1 MKKIK
6 IVRIILV
13 VGTVVAFFWLH
24 FRGISD
30 LGMFHSLPNSEPI
43 PQTGTAVISFSNG
56 KAVEAYAI
64 NGVKRGWTTI
74 WLGWWPIA
82 LFYTLFGI
90 TIGHFLGEADR
101 RKFVV
106 NESMP
111 EKLREEISIERS
123 EMRTAT
129 FYRRYEAEC
138 LIDKANDI
146 YAAAQKEKEKTAAD
160 ERRIH
165 VLRMTLEEQTQN
177 AEKLRHDFEFTKGE
191 LANAKE
197 ELVKAEMRNRKLKK
211 KLRARLGKWID
222 EPETAEIL

>member
-24 FRGISD
+24 FRGISN

-64 NGVKRGWTTI
+64 NGVKRGWVTI
-74 WLGWWPIA
+74 WMGGPIA

-101 RKFVV
+101 RKFAV

-111 EKLREEISIERS
+111 EKLREEICLERS
-123 EMRTAT
+123 AMRTAT
-129 FYRRYEAEC
+129 FYTRHEAEC
-138 LIDKANDI
+138 LLNKANDI
-146 YAAAQKEKEKTAAD
+146 YIDAQEKKEQAAADQ
-160 ERRIH
+160 RRIS
-165 VLRMTLEEQTQN
+165 VLRITLEEQVQN
-177 AEKLRHDFEFTKGE
+177 AGQLRRDLESIKGE
-191 LANAKE
+191 LANAKKKLE
-197 ELVKAEMRNRKLKK
+197 QAEARNKKLKK
-211 KLRARLGKWID
+211 KLRARLEKWID
-222 EPETAEIL
+222 ESDSAEII

>member
-6 IVRIILV
+6 IIRILIA
-13 VGTVVAFFWLH
+13 TIIIMAFFWLGWREIQN
-24 FRGISD
+24 F
-30 LGMFHSLPNSEPI
+30 GMFRILPNKQPDLNI
-43 PQTGTAVISFSNG
+43 GTSVFVVADG
-56 KAVEAYAI
+56 KVVNSYAI
-64 NGVKRGWTTI
+64 EEFKRGWLI
-74 WLGWWPIA
+74 ILLGWPFV
-82 LFYTLFGI
+82 LFFKLLGFGE
-90 TIGHFLGEADR
+90 GYSVGEFFR
-101 RKFVV
+101 WKFVV
-106 NESMP
+106 NESLSK
-111 EKLREEISIERS
+111 ELREKISIERS

-129 FYRRYEAEC
+129 FYRRYKAER
-138 LIDKANDI
+138 LTDKANDI

-177 AEKLRHDFEFTKGE
+177 AEKLRHDFESTKRE

-197 ELVKAEMRNRKLKK
+197 ELVKAETRNRKLKK